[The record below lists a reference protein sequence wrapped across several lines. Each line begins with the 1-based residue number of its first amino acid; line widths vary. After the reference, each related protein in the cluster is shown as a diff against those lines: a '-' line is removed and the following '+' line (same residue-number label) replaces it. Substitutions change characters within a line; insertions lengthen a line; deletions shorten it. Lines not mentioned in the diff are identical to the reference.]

1 MFSTNCFI
9 RQYHLVLKSLIQ
21 QMKNYILHYETI
33 EKKLK
38 RMAYEI
44 AEQNVGEHSLILAG
58 VKDNG
63 VVIAKRLQ
71 QLLQGVFPGEVT
83 VITIEVDDKRF
94 PRRITLDGDYNFGGK
109 AVIVVD
115 DVANSGKTML
125 YVLQTFLDDHPKK
138 IQTLALVDRTHK
150 TFPVHTDYIGYAVA
164 TTLQDHIF
172 VETDGDKVVGA
183 WLE

>member
-1 MFSTNCFI
+1 
-9 RQYHLVLKSLIQ
+9 
-21 QMKNYILHYETI
+21 MKNYILQYELI

-44 AEQNVGEHSLILAG
+44 AEQNTGEQHLYLAG
-58 VKDNG
+58 IKDNG
-63 VVIAKRLQ
+63 VVIAMRLQ
-71 QLLQGVFPGEVT
+71 QLLTPIFKGKID
-83 VITIEVDDKRF
+83 VITLEVDDKRF
-94 PRRITLDGDYNFGGK
+94 PHKITLSDAFNFDD
-109 AVIVVD
+109 AVVIVVD

-125 YVLQTFLDDHPKK
+125 YALQPFIKNQPKK

-164 TTLQDHIF
+164 TTLQEHIF
-172 VETDGDKVVGA
+172 VEVDGDRVTGA

>member
-1 MFSTNCFI
+1 
-9 RQYHLVLKSLIQ
+9 
-21 QMKNYILHYETI
+21 MKNYILQYELI

-44 AEQNVGEHSLILAG
+44 AEQNTGEQHLYLAG
-58 VKDNG
+58 IKDNG
-63 VVIAKRLQ
+63 VVIAMRLQ
-71 QLLQGVFPGEVT
+71 QLLTPIFKGKIE
-83 VITIEVDDKRF
+83 VITLEVDDKRF
-94 PRRITLDGDYNFGGK
+94 PRKITLNGAFNFDK
-109 AVIVVD
+109 AVVIVVD

-125 YVLQTFLDDHPKK
+125 YALQPFIKDQPKK

-164 TTLQDHIF
+164 TTLQEHIF
-172 VETDGDKVVGA
+172 VEVDGDKVTGA

>member
-1 MFSTNCFI
+1 
-9 RQYHLVLKSLIQ
+9 
-21 QMKNYILHYETI
+21 MKNYILSYEII

-44 AEQNVGEHSLILAG
+44 AERNSGENHIYLAG

-63 VVIAKRLQ
+63 VVIANRLK
-71 QLLQGVFPGEVT
+71 QLLQNIFKGNIE
-83 VITIEVDDKRF
+83 VITLTVDDKRF
-94 PRRITLDGDYNFGGK
+94 PRKITLSQACNFDN
-109 AVIVVD
+109 AVVIVVD

-125 YVLQTFLDDHPKK
+125 YTLQPFIKDQPKK

-150 TFPVHTDYIGYAVA
+150 TFPVNTDYIGYSVA
-164 TTLQDHIF
+164 TTLQEHIF
-172 VETDGDKVVGA
+172 VEVAGEKVTGA

>member
-1 MFSTNCFI
+1 
-9 RQYHLVLKSLIQ
+9 
-21 QMKNYILHYETI
+21 MKNYILTYELI

-44 AEQNVGEHSLILAG
+44 AEQNTGEEHLYLAG

-63 VVIAKRLQ
+63 VVIANRLQ
-71 QLLQGVFPGEVT
+71 QLLQPIFKGAIE
-83 VITIEVDDKRF
+83 VITLEIDDKRF
-94 PRRITLDGDYNFGGK
+94 PRNIKVNKEYNFDK
-109 AVIVVD
+109 AVVIVVD

-125 YVLQTFLDDHPKK
+125 YALQPFITYQPKK

-150 TFPVHTDYIGYAVA
+150 TFPVNTDYIGYALA
-164 TTLQDHIF
+164 TTLQEHIF
-172 VETDGDKVVGA
+172 VEVDGEKVTGA